1 MGKPLGYYTNH
12 TPGDGT
18 LLDDLEKEFGSCFE
32 NMSKGDK
39 FYLINSLAI
48 SLCGE
53 AAGTISNRA
62 IAVGVQLMPVPAS
75 TKQDLIRFLIDQV

>member
-12 TPGDGT
+12 TPGDDT
-18 LLDDLEKEFGSCFE
+18 LLGDLEKEFGSHFE
-32 NMSKGDK
+32 NMSKRDK
-39 FYLINSLAI
+39 FYLINSLAL

-53 AAGTISNRA
+53 AAGISNRA
-62 IAVGVQLMPVPAS
+62 IAVGVQLMPMPTS

>member
-1 MGKPLGYYTNH
+1 MGEPLGYHTNH

-18 LLDDLEKEFGSCFE
+18 LLDDLEKEFGSHFE
-32 NMSKGDK
+32 NMSEGDK

-53 AAGTISNRA
+53 AGHISNRA
-62 IAVGVQLMPVPAS
+62 IAVGVQLMPMPTS